1 MASWKRKGRGRNR
14 GPEPKVPLN
23 GLSES
28 QVREYLRLL
37 AVTDRLARDSK
48 LTEKDIMEIDEK
60 IKKAIKERI
69 EREITNRQA
78 KHPARGK
85 TRTRRAEEH

>member
-1 MASWKRKGRGRNR
+1 
-14 GPEPKVPLN
+14 
-23 GLSES
+23 
-28 QVREYLRLL
+28 
-37 AVTDRLARDSK
+37 
-48 LTEKDIMEIDEK
+48 MEIDEK